1 MKPQAIGPPT
11 IPQKP
16 LSRQPMLWAASAYS
30 CGILTGVYVWRP
42 AVWWLVGGI
51 AFCASGVY
59 FLRRRSYASFALA
72 LSALFVTGALMMQV
86 RVPVNAGGTDVLAFA
101 DGREVIVTGHVL
113 KEGNFREKT
122 FGDAQQRVDLETEQ
136 ITTRTDTGT
145 RSFA

>member
-51 AFCASGVY
+51 AFCASSAY
-59 FLRRRSYASFALA
+59 FLRRRSRASFALA

-86 RVPVNAGGTDVLAFA
+86 RVPESAGDSDVLAFA
-101 DGREVIVTGHVL
+101 DGREVIVTSHVMR
-113 KEGNFREKT
+113 EGNLRERSA
-122 FGDAQQRVDLETEQ
+122 GDDQQRLDLETEQ
-136 ITTRTDTGT
+136 ITATTENG
-145 RSFA
+145 